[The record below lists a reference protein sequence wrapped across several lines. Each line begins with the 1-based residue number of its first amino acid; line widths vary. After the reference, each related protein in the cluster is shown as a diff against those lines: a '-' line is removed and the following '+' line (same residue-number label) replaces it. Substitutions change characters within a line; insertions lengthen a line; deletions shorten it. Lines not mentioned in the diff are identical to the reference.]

1 MLPQSSRISR
11 ISSPSSTASPTTRAY
26 RRRSAGSAG
35 SGTAMAIGTD
45 IVLAKLPPI
54 DSSEESV
61 MTTTAADRSM
71 LGYALA
77 HDEGEAFWLAPAI
90 AKRHGVILGR

>member
-1 MLPQSSRISR
+1 
-11 ISSPSSTASPTTRAY
+11 
-26 RRRSAGSAG
+26 
-35 SGTAMAIGTD
+35 
-45 IVLAKLPPI
+45 
-54 DSSEESV
+54 

-90 AKRHGVILGR
+90 AKRHGVIILGPPGPPPGR

>member
-1 MLPQSSRISR
+1 
-11 ISSPSSTASPTTRAY
+11 
-26 RRRSAGSAG
+26 
-35 SGTAMAIGTD
+35 
-45 IVLAKLPPI
+45 
-54 DSSEESV
+54 